1 MTEQQAECT
10 TCVWRRDK
18 INSLSS
24 KIDEVKAYLTNLI
37 HEGEIEDS
45 EIIET
50 LVEMLNLDITQ
61 EANVTVTIDVTV
73 KVKVPYGT
81 TEYDFDSSDF
91 DVDNVDVSHRN
102 YDTEVEDSR
111 VTDVECYEV
120 V

>member
-1 MTEQQAECT
+1 MTEQTECT

-18 INSLSS
+18 INSLTS
-24 KIDEVKAYLTNLI
+24 KLDEVKGYLTNLI

-45 EIIET
+45 EIIEQ
-50 LVEMLNLDITQ
+50 LVEMLDLDITQ
-61 EANVTVTIDVTV
+61 EANVTVTIDVTL

-91 DVDNVDVSHRN
+91 DVNSVDVSHN
-102 YDTEVEDSR
+102 HYDTEVEDSR
-111 VTDVECYEV
+111 VSDVECYEV